1 MIMNSDISEDLRKVL
16 CENVDMLNNQ
26 VMFAAETYY
35 NVLHYIIHN
44 IINKNFTEDE
54 IELLKN
60 TVRISK
66 INNEDIA
73 NTFFIYFDIYK

>member
-1 MIMNSDISEDLRKVL
+1 MNSDISEDLRKVL

-73 NTFFIYFDIYK
+73 NTFFRHADIYK